1 MCKRSKESID
11 HLLRHHKVVKEV
23 WNSLFNLFGVEWVMP
38 RRVIVEEISWDAVA
52 FWKFGK

>member
-11 HLLRHHKVVKEV
+11 HLLHHHKVVKEV